1 MDGVDPIGELGLL
14 LRTVSRDLDRR
25 VNEVFRPLGL
35 TVGQAEALDQ
45 IGRHGP
51 LSLGEL
57 GTLILAEGGHPS
69 RLVDRLVT
77 SGLAERR
84 SADDDRRRLEI
95 SLTPRGKRLAKAA
108 DVRMAT
114 FREWFREQTND
125 HDLAP
130 AIALL
135 WDYLDDSPLSETVRR
150 RLELNWRRTDGSEAG
165 QQKRKPRTQVRR
177 RHPARRSARPTPR

>member
-14 LRTVSRDLDRR
+14 LRAVSRDMDRR

-77 SGLAERR
+77 SGLAERKN
-84 SADDDRRRLEI
+84 ADDDRRRIEI
-95 SLTPRGKRLAKAA
+95 SLTPRGKELARAA
-108 DVRMAT
+108 EVRIET
-114 FREWFREQTND
+114 FREWFREQTNH

-150 RLELNWRRTDGSEAG
+150 RLELNWQQTDGSGVG
-165 QQKRKPRTQVRR
+165 QQERRPRTQVRR
-177 RHPARRSARPTPR
+177 RPARRSARPTPG